1 MFAKERPGGS
11 FWLETSCSSGE
22 KSFCF
27 CRSICAPPPPSSPPP
42 PPPPTLR
49 LPSNWISHSFNYCPQ
64 PKLLRCPTVLNG
76 IFAKPIPT
84 HKLVCFVMFRLCVGF
99 INWFW
104 KKNLGCSRL
113 TVETCS
119 WFSLYWL
126 RRELTRDD
134 FPNPPQILNCK
145 ALMMTALLISLNL
158 ISITLYKEI
167 LSKAKLTID
176 PHCVW
181 APSSFR
187 LDPSY
192 RFRYLFN
199 LDQNFDK
206 TNILW

>member
-1 MFAKERPGGS
+1 MVKSRFAFVDP
-11 FWLETSCSSGE
+11 FVLHLLL
-22 KSFCF
+22 
-27 CRSICAPPPPSSPPP
+27 PPPLPPP
-42 PPPPTLR
+42 PPPTSPPTLR

-126 RRELTRDD
+126 RRELTRWLSKL
-134 FPNPPQILNCK
+134 PPQILNCK

-199 LDQNFDK
+199 LKQNFDK
-206 TNILW
+206 PNILFWTLFNF